1 MFSGKFYISYQVFIA
16 VPRLEVPFYAEK
28 RDSLDLEK
36 FRPARRAVVLRLARA
51 ADGGTARSFSNA
63 ALAVMRG
70 SITTKLEGNVHLA
83 ELYTLEPADLPY
95 RHLGLR

>member
-1 MFSGKFYISYQVFIA
+1 MFSGNFYISYQVFIA
-16 VPRLEVPFYAEK
+16 VRCLEVPVYRGK

-36 FRPARRAVVLRLARA
+36 FRPVRRAVVLRLAGA
-51 ADGGTARSFSNA
+51 ADGGTARSFSIA

-70 SITTKLEGNVHLA
+70 SITTKLGGNVRLT
-83 ELYTLEPADLPY
+83 ELYTLEPADSPY